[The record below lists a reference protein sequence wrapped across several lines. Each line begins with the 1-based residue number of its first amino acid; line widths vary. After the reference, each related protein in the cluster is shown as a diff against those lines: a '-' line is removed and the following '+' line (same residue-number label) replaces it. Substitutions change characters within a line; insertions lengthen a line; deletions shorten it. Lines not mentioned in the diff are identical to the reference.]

1 MQPIVDKVINRIP
14 GWKGRLLSSGAR
26 LTLLK
31 ACLAIIPIYLMLVIK
46 FLTWAI
52 EAINSQMANFF
63 WNDQK
68 NCHKYHLSNFPSL
81 RQMKELGGLGI
92 LDLRDLNFYLL
103 ASWIQRY
110 HDAGSKLWKSI
121 IDCKYHTCNPN
132 IFYYHDRNSSP
143 FCKELI

>member
-63 WNDQK
+63 
-68 NCHKYHLSNFPSL
+68 
-81 RQMKELGGLGI
+81 
-92 LDLRDLNFYLL
+92 
-103 ASWIQRY
+103 
-110 HDAGSKLWKSI
+110 
-121 IDCKYHTCNPN
+121 
-132 IFYYHDRNSSP
+132 
-143 FCKELI
+143 